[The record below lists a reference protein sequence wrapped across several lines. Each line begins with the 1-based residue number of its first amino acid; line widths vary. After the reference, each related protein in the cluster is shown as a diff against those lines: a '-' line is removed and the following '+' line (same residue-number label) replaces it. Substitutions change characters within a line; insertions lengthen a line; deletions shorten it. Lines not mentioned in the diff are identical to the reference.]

1 MADVEVVDEMNLTRE
16 MVSERQ
22 QTMLA
27 DAVAGRQGARAVA
40 LARATRRAERA
51 QRQLARSRREAR
63 RLGVELAAEQ
73 RS

>member
-1 MADVEVVDEMNLTRE
+1 MVDEMNLALE

-22 QTMLA
+22 QRMLA
-27 DAVAGRQGARAVA
+27 DAAARRRGARAVA

-73 RS
+73 SS

>member
-1 MADVEVVDEMNLTRE
+1 MADVEVVEQMNLTRE

-27 DAVAGRQGARAVA
+27 DAAAERQGARVLA
-40 LARATRRAERA
+40 LARANRRAERA

-63 RLGVELAAEQ
+63 RLGVELAAEH
-73 RS
+73 SS

>member
-1 MADVEVVDEMNLTRE
+1 MADVEVVEQMNLTHE

-27 DAVAGRQGARAVA
+27 DAAAGRQGARVVA

-63 RLGVELAAEQ
+63 RLGVELTAE
-73 RS
+73 RSS

>member
-1 MADVEVVDEMNLTRE
+1 MTDVEVVDQMNLTRE

-27 DAVAGRQGARAVA
+27 DAAAGRQGARVVA
-40 LARATRRAERA
+40 LTRATRRAERA

-73 RS
+73 SS